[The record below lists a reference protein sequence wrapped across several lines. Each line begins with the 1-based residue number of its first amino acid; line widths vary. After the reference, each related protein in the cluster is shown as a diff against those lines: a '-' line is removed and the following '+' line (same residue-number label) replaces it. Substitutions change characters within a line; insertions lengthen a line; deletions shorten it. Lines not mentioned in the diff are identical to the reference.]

1 MFSVQYLYNNVV
13 LAMTMPIYNVVVR
26 VEDIVHDSKG
36 SALCL
41 QP

>member
-1 MFSVQYLYNNVV
+1 MLLQYLYNNVV
-13 LAMTMPIYNVVVR
+13 LEINDYANIVVR
-26 VEDIVHDSKG
+26 VEDIVHDPKR